1 MESLMKHFAVEEWID
16 FVNHVARTI
25 RREKMKEHLE
35 QGCKRCSKI
44 VSLSQWVRQ
53 TAETETNYRPP
64 GDAVRIAK
72 VSFAGSNSTVKQK
85 RPDSLAELLFDGF
98 LPVPEGV
105 RSSSIRTRHM
115 LYRADPFQ
123 IDLLIESQADGRSV
137 VVTGQLLDLRHPE
150 IVGHNL
156 QVALSNLRGRVVQTT
171 TNQFGEFCQEIE
183 NTGSLELKFHG
194 ANHKPVVISLRDN
207 LGA

>member
-1 MESLMKHFAVEEWID
+1 MEIQMKHIPGEEWID
-16 FVNHVARTI
+16 FVRQVVHTPRK
-25 RREKMKEHLE
+25 EKMKEHLE
-35 QGCKRCSKI
+35 QGCKSCSKI
-44 VSLSQWVRQ
+44 VSLWQRVRQ

-72 VSFAGSNSTVKQK
+72 ASLAGSNSTAEQK

-98 LPVPEGV
+98 WPVPEGV

-115 LYRADPFQ
+115 FYRADPFQ

-156 QVALSNLRGRVVQTT
+156 QVTVSNLRGRVVQAT

-183 NTGSLELKFHG
+183 NSGNLELKFYG

>member
-1 MESLMKHFAVEEWID
+1 
-16 FVNHVARTI
+16 
-25 RREKMKEHLE
+25 MKEHLE

-85 RPDSLAELLFDGF
+85 RPDSLAELLFDSV
-98 LPVPEGV
+98 LQPVLEGV
-105 RSSSIRTRHM
+105 RSSSIGTRQM

-123 IDLLIESQADGRSV
+123 TDLLIESQADGRSV

-156 QVALSNLRGRVVQTT
+156 QVTVSNLRGRVVQAT

-183 NTGSLELKFHG
+183 NSGNLELKFHG
-194 ANHKPVVISLRDN
+194 ANHKPVVISLRDD
-207 LGA
+207 LRA

>member
-1 MESLMKHFAVEEWID
+1 
-16 FVNHVARTI
+16 
-25 RREKMKEHLE
+25 MKEHLE
-35 QGCKRCSKI
+35 QGCKSCSKI
-44 VSLSQWVRQ
+44 VSQWQRVRQ
-53 TAETETNYRPP
+53 TAETETNDRPP
-64 GDAVRIAK
+64 RDAVRIAK
-72 VSFAGSNSTVKQK
+72 ASLAGSNSTVEQK

-98 LPVPEGV
+98 LPVPVGV

-150 IVGHNL
+150 IVGHDL
-156 QVALSNLRGRVVQTT
+156 RVTLSNLRGRVVQAAI
-171 TNQFGEFCQEIE
+171 NQFGEFCEEIE
-183 NTGSLELKFHG
+183 NSGNLELKFHG
-194 ANHKPVVISLRDN
+194 PNHKPVVISLRDD